1 MNFTPDR
8 SGTKDNA
15 MQHRLAIL
23 DDYQDVAHGFA
34 DWAALEAEG
43 VRVVT
48 YREPFASPEALVA
61 AMADATMVVAMRERT
76 AFPREVLE
84 KLPGLKLLV
93 TTGMANASIDVA
105 AAVEQGITVCGTP
118 GSPTAA
124 PELTWALLLAI
135 ARNLTAEENS
145 LRAGTWQTSVG
156 FELAGKTLGVVGLGK
171 IGRRIAAY
179 GRAFGMEV
187 LAWSQNLTAEAAK
200 EAGARLVS
208 KDELFRQSDVA
219 TLHLRLSARS
229 ENIVGE
235 QELRLLG
242 PEGVLVN
249 TARGPLVNQ
258 DALLKA
264 LSEGWIRGAALD
276 VFDQEPLQA
285 GHPLLTAPNTLL
297 SPHLGYVTRES
308 YRQFYGGAFE
318 DVTAWLAG
326 EPVRKITP

>member
-1 MNFTPDR
+1 
-8 SGTKDNA
+8 

-43 VRVVT
+43 VTVAT
-48 YREPFASPEALVA
+48 FREPFPTAEALVSA
-61 AMADATMVVAMRERT
+61 LADVTMVIAMRERT

-84 KLPGLKLLV
+84 KLPALQLLV

-105 AAVEQGITVCGTP
+105 AAAEQGITVCGTP
-118 GSPTAA
+118 GSPAAA

-135 ARNLTAEENS
+135 ARNVPAEENS
-145 LRAGTWQTSVG
+145 LRAGTWQTTVG
-156 FELAGKTLGVVGLGK
+156 FELAGKTLGIVGLGK
-171 IGRRIAAY
+171 IGRRIAGY
-179 GRAFGMEV
+179 GQAFGMEV
-187 LAWSQNLTAEAAK
+187 LAWSQNLTAEAAE
-200 EAGARLVS
+200 EAGARRVS
-208 KDELFRQSDVA
+208 KEELFRLADVA
-219 TLHLRLSARS
+219 TLHLRLSERS
-229 ENIVGE
+229 ENTVGE

-242 PEGVLVN
+242 PEGILVN
-249 TARGPLVNQ
+249 TARGPLVDQ

-264 LSEGWIRGAALD
+264 LTEGWIRGAALD

-285 GHPLLTAPNTLL
+285 GHPLLAAPNTVL

-326 EPVRKITP
+326 TPVRVITP

>member
-1 MNFTPDR
+1 
-8 SGTKDNA
+8 

-43 VRVVT
+43 VTVAT
-48 YREPFASPEALVA
+48 FREPFPTAEALVSA
-61 AMADATMVVAMRERT
+61 LADVTMVIAMRERT

-84 KLPGLKLLV
+84 KLPALQLLV

-105 AAVEQGITVCGTP
+105 AAAEQGITVCGTP
-118 GSPTAA
+118 GSPAAA

-135 ARNLTAEENS
+135 ARNVPAEENS
-145 LRAGTWQTSVG
+145 LRAGTWQTTVG
-156 FELAGKTLGVVGLGK
+156 FELAGKTLGIVGLGK
-171 IGRRIAAY
+171 IGRRIAGY
-179 GRAFGMEV
+179 GQAFGMEV
-187 LAWSQNLTAEAAK
+187 LAWSQNLTAEAAE
-200 EAGARLVS
+200 EAGARRVS
-208 KDELFRQSDVA
+208 KEELFRLSDVA
-219 TLHLRLSARS
+219 TLHLRLSERS
-229 ENIVGE
+229 ENTVGE

-242 PEGVLVN
+242 PEGILVN
-249 TARGPLVNQ
+249 TARGPLVDQ

-264 LSEGWIRGAALD
+264 LTEGWIRGAALD

-285 GHPLLTAPNTLL
+285 GHPLLAAPNTVL

-326 EPVRKITP
+326 TPVRVITP

>member
-1 MNFTPDR
+1 
-8 SGTKDNA
+8 

-43 VRVVT
+43 VTVAT
-48 YREPFASPEALVA
+48 FREPFPTAEALVSA
-61 AMADATMVVAMRERT
+61 LADVTMVIAMRERT

-84 KLPGLKLLV
+84 KLPALRLLV
-93 TTGMANASIDVA
+93 TTGMANGSIDVA
-105 AAVEQGITVCGTP
+105 AAAEQGITVCGTP
-118 GSPTAA
+118 GSPAAA

-135 ARNLTAEENS
+135 ARNVPAEENS
-145 LRAGTWQTSVG
+145 LRAGTWQTTVG
-156 FELAGKTLGVVGLGK
+156 FELAGKTLGIVGLGK
-171 IGRRIAAY
+171 IGRRIAGY
-179 GRAFGMEV
+179 GQAFGMEV
-187 LAWSQNLTAEAAK
+187 LAWSQNLTAEAAE
-200 EAGARLVS
+200 EAGARRVS
-208 KDELFRQSDVA
+208 KEELFRLADVA
-219 TLHLRLSARS
+219 TLHLRLSERS
-229 ENIVGE
+229 ENTVGE

-242 PEGVLVN
+242 PEGILVN
-249 TARGPLVNQ
+249 TARGPLVDQ

-264 LSEGWIRGAALD
+264 LTEGWIRGAALD

-285 GHPLLTAPNTLL
+285 GHPLLAAPNTVL

-326 EPVRKITP
+326 TPVRVITP

>member
-1 MNFTPDR
+1 MNFTPER

-61 AMADATMVVAMRERT
+61 ALADVTMVVAMRERT

-84 KLPGLKLLV
+84 KLPGLQLLV

-135 ARNLTAEENS
+135 ARNLTVEENS

-179 GRAFGMEV
+179 GQAFGMEV
-187 LAWSQNLTAEAAK
+187 LAWSQNLTAETAK

-219 TLHLRLSARS
+219 TLHLRLSERS

-235 QELRLLG
+235 RELRLLG

-285 GHPLLTAPNTLL
+285 GHPLLTAPNTVL

-326 EPVRKITP
+326 EPVRTITP

>member
-1 MNFTPDR
+1 
-8 SGTKDNA
+8 

-61 AMADATMVVAMRERT
+61 ALADVTMVVAMRERT

-84 KLPGLKLLV
+84 KLPGLQLLV

-179 GRAFGMEV
+179 GRAFGMDV

-285 GHPLLTAPNTLL
+285 GHPLLTAPNTVL

-326 EPVRKITP
+326 APVRTITP

>member
-1 MNFTPDR
+1 M
-8 SGTKDNA
+8 K
-15 MQHRLAIL
+15 HRLAIL
-23 DDYQDVAHGFA
+23 DDYQGVAHGFA

-43 VRVVT
+43 VAT
-48 YREPFASPEALVA
+48 ITFREPFASAEALVSA
-61 AMADATMVVAMRERT
+61 LADVTMVVAMRERT

-84 KLPGLKLLV
+84 KLPTLQLLV

-105 AAVEQGITVCGTP
+105 AAAEQGITVCGTP

-124 PELTWALLLAI
+124 PELTWALLLAL
-135 ARNLTAEENS
+135 ARNLPAEEKS

-171 IGRRIAAY
+171 IGRRVAAY
-179 GRAFGMEV
+179 GQAFGMEV
-187 LAWSQNLTAEAAK
+187 LAWSQNLTAEAAG

-208 KDELFRQSDVA
+208 KEELFRLADVA

-242 PEGVLVN
+242 PEGVLMN

-264 LSEGWIRGAALD
+264 LGEGWIRGAALD

-285 GHPLLTAPNTLL
+285 GHPLLTAPNTVL

-326 EPVRKITP
+326 APVRIIAA

>member
-1 MNFTPDR
+1 M
-8 SGTKDNA
+8 K
-15 MQHRLAIL
+15 HRLAIL

-43 VRVVT
+43 VT
-48 YREPFASPEALVA
+48 TITFREPFPSPEALVA
-61 AMADATMVVAMRERT
+61 ALADVTMVVAMRERT

-84 KLPGLKLLV
+84 KLPALQLLV

-105 AAVEQGITVCGTP
+105 AAAEQGITVCGSP

-124 PELTWALLLAI
+124 PELTWALLLAL
-135 ARNLTAEENS
+135 ARNLPAEENS
-145 LRAGTWQTSVG
+145 LRAGSWQTTVG

-179 GRAFGMEV
+179 GQAFGMEV
-187 LAWSQNLTAEAAK
+187 LAWSQNLTAAAAE
-200 EAGARLVS
+200 EAGAQLVS
-208 KDELFRQSDVA
+208 KEELFRRADVA
-219 TLHLRLSARS
+219 TLHLRLSERS

-242 PEGVLVN
+242 PEGILVN

-258 DALLKA
+258 DALLRA
-264 LSEGWIRGAALD
+264 LAEGWIRGAALD
-276 VFDQEPLQA
+276 VFDQEPLQS
-285 GHPLLTAPNTLL
+285 GHPLLAAPNTVL

-308 YRQFYGGAFE
+308 YRQFYGGALE

-326 EPVRKITP
+326 SPVRVITP